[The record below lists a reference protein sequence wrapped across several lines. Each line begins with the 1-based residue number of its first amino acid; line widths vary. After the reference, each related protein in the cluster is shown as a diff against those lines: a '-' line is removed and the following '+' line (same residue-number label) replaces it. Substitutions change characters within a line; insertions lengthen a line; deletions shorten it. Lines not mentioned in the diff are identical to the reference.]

1 MENTINAN
9 LIEAIIK
16 KIEKDTF
23 FVSPDDEYGKD
34 NILVDLKRIL
44 NTQRERQYSQAE
56 INSWNG
62 MGK

>member
-56 INSWNG
+56 IDSWNG